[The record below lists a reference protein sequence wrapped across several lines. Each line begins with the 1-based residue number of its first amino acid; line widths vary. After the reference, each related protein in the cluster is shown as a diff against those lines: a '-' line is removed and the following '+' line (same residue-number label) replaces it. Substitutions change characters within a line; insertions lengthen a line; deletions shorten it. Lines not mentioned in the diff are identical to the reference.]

1 MNLFLYN
8 LLLLFLMP
16 FMVFRILVKSL
27 KDSDYR
33 LNFLNRFGV
42 YKYKKLTKKSVWFHA
57 VSLGEVISS
66 KKIVENILDEHDV
79 VLTVSTPTG
88 LREAKSLYGS
98 RLEVVYAPWD
108 LSIFVS
114 GFFKT
119 FKPSAL
125 ILFETEIW
133 PSMISNAHQKKI
145 PIIIANGRMSE
156 KSFKGYMRF
165 NFLLR
170 NTMSKLS
177 KVFAQS
183 EAHKDRFNKLG
194 ISLEKIEV
202 VGSTKFDTN
211 IYLKKS
217 KDNFFERKIILAAS
231 THKKED
237 EIIIAA
243 YKTLINQDSN
253 IKLIIAPRHPERA
266 GAIKKNLN
274 KMNIHSTIY
283 KSIPKDFDIQEVI
296 IISAT
301 GLLSELY
308 DLASV
313 AFIGGSLFKE
323 YGGHNFI
330 EAAAHRCPFVVG
342 PFMQNFED
350 ILDLFTKKNAC
361 IQVSKNEDVFNTFN
375 TLLNDMKL
383 RDDMVNRALRVC
395 EENSGSTEKQYKSIL
410 DIIRGEEN

>member
-16 FMVFRILVKSL
+16 FMVFRVIIKSL

-33 LNFLNRFGV
+33 LNFLNRFGL
-42 YKYKKLTKKSVWFHA
+42 YKYKNSTKKLVWFHA

-66 KKIVENILDEHDV
+66 KKIVDNILNEHDV

-119 FKPSAL
+119 FDPSAL

-133 PSMISNAHQKKI
+133 PSMISNAHLKKI

-156 KSFKGYMRF
+156 KSFKGYARV

-177 KVFAQS
+177 MVFAQS
-183 EAHKDRFNKLG
+183 EAHKNRFNRLG
-194 ISLEKIEV
+194 IPLEKIKI
-202 VGSTKFDTN
+202 VGSTKFDIDVN
-211 IYLKKS
+211 PKEY
-217 KDNFFERKIILAAS
+217 KDNFVERKIILAAS

-237 EIIIAA
+237 ELIIEA
-243 YKTLINQDSN
+243 YKKLKSQNSN

-266 GAIKKNLN
+266 DSIKKNFDKLSL
-274 KMNIHSTIY
+274 HSTIY
-283 KSIPKDFDIQEVI
+283 KSMPKDFDIQEVV

-301 GLLSELY
+301 GLLPKLY
-308 DLASV
+308 GLASV

-330 EAAAHRCPFVVG
+330 EAAVHRCPFIVG
-342 PFMQNFED
+342 PYMQNFED
-350 ILDLFTKKNAC
+350 ILNLFTKENAC
-361 IQVSKNEDVFNTFN
+361 IHLNKDEHIFNPLN
-375 TLLNDMKL
+375 TLLNDIKL
-383 RDDMVNRALRVC
+383 RDDMTEKALRVC

-410 DIIRGEEN
+410 KIIRGEGN